1 MLEDLGRRCR
11 HSMEEVQ
18 DYRSHAGFYTLF
30 SLAEKWK
37 LVAIQKLRRSFLG
50 LADLHGELHPEA
62 YRIVKI
68 T

>member
-1 MLEDLGRRCR
+1 MQALYGGGARLQVARGI
-11 HSMEEVQ
+11 
-18 DYRSHAGFYTLF
+18 YTLF